1 MLYNMNNIIS
11 EESRGI
17 SPTRGRKREKDEEG
31 YPFRGE
37 SILFR
42 RRRRSSNAESHLSV
56 RDRIGHYEQ
65 TTYLRIVRSIKAS
78 LTIATTKL
86 ISEIN
91 TKIFSAARDGDIRSI
106 KIMIATKEFDVNF
119 QNPSDGR
126 AIFYTSVRTMGH
138 RNLCEFLLKAGAN
151 HALLDNLGFSA
162 QGLAVISGHV
172 DTLKLFARTSSLI
185 AIGQPLGAKLC
196 ELVQNFN
203 YSVCRTF

>member
-1 MLYNMNNIIS
+1 MKKVTNPRSQSSS
-11 EESRGI
+11 EDS
-17 SPTRGRKREKDEEG
+17 
-31 YPFRGE
+31 
-37 SILFR
+37 
-42 RRRRSSNAESHLSV
+42 RSSNAESHLSLRV
-56 RDRIGHYEQ
+56 ELVITEQ
-65 TTYLRIVRSIKAS
+65 TYARIVRSIKAS
-78 LTIATTKL
+78 LSIATSKL

-91 TKIFSAARDGDIRSI
+91 TKLFSAARDGDIRSI

-126 AIFYTSVRTMGH
+126 AILHVAAYYGH

-172 DTLKLFARTSSLI
+172 DTLKLFARTGSLL

-196 ELVQNFN
+196 VN
-203 YSVCRTF
+203 